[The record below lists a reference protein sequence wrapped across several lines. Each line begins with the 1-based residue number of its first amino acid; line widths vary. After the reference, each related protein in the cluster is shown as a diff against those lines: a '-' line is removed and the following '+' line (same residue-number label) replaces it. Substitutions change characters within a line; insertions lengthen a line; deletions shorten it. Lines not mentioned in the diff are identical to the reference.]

1 MRADSKY
8 FEKKQ
13 EEIDEIATF
22 VEADEE
28 LRRLRGYR
36 PNPEPWDIL
45 GPDILG
51 PEVRKPL
58 ETTSVM
64 DNKED
69 AFLIECIKQYIKM
82 YSTDTPS
89 LQSLCRMMG
98 IWCGTDNIPLIL
110 KKKLKE
116 CIDLVTKTIR
126 ESTTRIIASNHSNI
140 QIGDNNSY

>member
-1 MRADSKY
+1 MRADSIY

-13 EEIDEIATF
+13 KEIDKIATI
-22 VEADEE
+22 VEADEV
-28 LRRLRGYR
+28 LHGNRT
-36 PNPEPWDIL
+36 IL
-45 GPDILG
+45 AI
-51 PEVRKPL
+51 KPL

-69 AFLIECIKQYIKM
+69 AFLIDCIKQYIKM